1 MGVNFARRI
10 TVNGVVAA
18 PPFDRKAGDTGTDWN
33 DLASAKGK
41 EAVALAFKSAIDEAE
56 IARLASLDPVSYD
69 RAREAAAKALA
80 VRASTLDKQVAS
92 RREEIAA
99 KKTVE
104 LCRDKEPWPESVNAA
119 VLLDDIRRTISRFI
133 ICNPETA
140 TAASLWIAFTWTIE
154 HVHVAP
160 LAIISAPEKRCGKT
174 QLLDLIGRLSR
185 RNLAASNISPAA
197 LFRVIEAQSPTLLI
211 DEADAFLRENEEL
224 RGIINSGHTRQSA
237 YVIRTVGDDFEVK
250 QFSTWAAKAIAGI
263 GKLADTI
270 MDRAIVLTLRRK
282 LPNEKIER
290 LRYAE
295 SGLFETLARK
305 LARFEQD
312 HGRNIGRARPDIP
325 DALNDRAQDNW
336 EPLLAIADLAG
347 GHWPKEAR
355 RAALAI
361 SGDAKDGHSTGE
373 ELLSDIRDIFAAD
386 AVKRLSMADLI
397 KRLCE
402 DDMAPWAT
410 WNRGKPMTPRQL
422 GKRLDEFGLH
432 AKPLRIEYTVQK
444 GFEWGQFADAW
455 ARYLDKSLAS
465 DTPIPSV
472 TGLQTPKNSDL
483 GVTKGVTDENT
494 SGYTSRPVTDVTG
507 NQNLPDGLPPVTRPV
522 TPKALKTSD
531 CNRVTDETPFLAQ
544 GHESGGADIVE
555 AEL

>member
-1 MGVNFARRI
+1 M
-10 TVNGVVAA
+10 
-18 PPFDRKAGDTGTDWN
+18 
-33 DLASAKGK
+33 
-41 EAVALAFKSAIDEAE
+41 
-56 IARLASLDPVSYD
+56 
-69 RAREAAAKALA
+69 
-80 VRASTLDKQVAS
+80 
-92 RREEIAA
+92 
-99 KKTVE
+99 
-104 LCRDKEPWPESVNAA
+104 
-119 VLLDDIRRTISRFI
+119 
-133 ICNPETA
+133 
-140 TAASLWIAFTWTIE
+140 
-154 HVHVAP
+154 
-160 LAIISAPEKRCGKT
+160 
-174 QLLDLIGRLSR
+174 
-185 RNLAASNISPAA
+185 
-197 LFRVIEAQSPTLLI
+197 
-211 DEADAFLRENEEL
+211 
-224 RGIINSGHTRQSA
+224 
-237 YVIRTVGDDFEVK
+237 
-250 QFSTWAAKAIAGI
+250 
-263 GKLADTI
+263 
-270 MDRAIVLTLRRK
+270 
-282 LPNEKIER
+282 
-290 LRYAE
+290 
-295 SGLFETLARK
+295 
-305 LARFEQD
+305 
-312 HGRNIGRARPDIP
+312 
-325 DALNDRAQDNW
+325 
-336 EPLLAIADLAG
+336 LAIADLAG

-544 GHESGGADIVE
+544 GHESGGADIAE